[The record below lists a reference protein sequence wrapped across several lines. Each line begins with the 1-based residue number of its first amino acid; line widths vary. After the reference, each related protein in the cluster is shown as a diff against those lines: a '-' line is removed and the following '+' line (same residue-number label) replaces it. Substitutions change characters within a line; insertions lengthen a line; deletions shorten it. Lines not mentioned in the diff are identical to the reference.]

1 VLQLAALVLD
11 RAIESMKKTGSWLVR
26 YALEQV
32 GVRHTFGIPGV
43 HNTEIYDQ
51 LASSP
56 SIEPMLVTQE
66 AYGAFMA
73 DAVSR
78 CSDSLGTLLIVPA
91 AGVAY
96 ASAGIGEAF
105 LDGVAMLVICG
116 GIRADTGHGYQLH
129 DIDQHAMLAPIT
141 KGTWKAET
149 QADIVPMIFAAAQ
162 LATAGEPGPV
172 FVEIPVDLQLFK
184 GEVGELPVYSNP
196 VVESAIDD
204 EAIAAAVRLLLD
216 AEHPALFVGWG
227 ACDASDLLIEIA
239 ELLHAPVATTLQGL
253 SVFPASHPLH
263 CGYGFG
269 PAAVPAA
276 HNAFADCDC
285 LLAVATRFAEIATAS
300 YGVKVPENLI
310 HTDINPKV
318 FDVNFPAK
326 VKIPGDARQVLAAL
340 LEALKTEAVVNSD
353 PRAGLRQ
360 KIALDKHNYLE
371 EWLKHDSGNRVN
383 PARFFQGLRQQLKA
397 EDIVIAD
404 DGNHTFL
411 TAELMPIEQARCFF
425 SPTDFNCMGYCVPA
439 VAAAKL
445 MHPERQV
452 VGIVG
457 DGAFMMSCMEILN
470 ATKYQLGG
478 VYFVFNDGELA
489 QIAQAQEI
497 PFNRKTC
504 SVLGAINIKG
514 VADATGAGY
523 LHLET
528 NKDIESVISEALATA
543 AGGQPVIVD
552 VNIDYSK
559 RTRFTDGVVKTNLD
573 RFPLADKV
581 RIIGRAVWRKVKH

>member
-1 VLQLAALVLD
+1 
-11 RAIESMKKTGSWLVR
+11 MKKTGSWLVR

-51 LASSP
+51 LAASE
-56 SIEPMLVTQE
+56 SIEPLLVSHE
-66 AYGAFMA
+66 ACGAFMA

-78 CSDSLGTLLIVPA
+78 CSDALGTLLIVPA

-141 KGTWKAET
+141 KGTWKAVT
-149 QADIVPMIFAAAQ
+149 HADIVPMIFAASQ

-172 FVEIPVDLQLFK
+172 FVEIPVNLQLFR
-184 GEVGELPVYSNP
+184 GEVGELPTYQAP
-196 VVESAIDD
+196 VADHALD
-204 EAIAAAVRLLLD
+204 TEAIAAAASMLAK
-216 AEHPALFVGWG
+216 AEHPGLFVGWG
-227 ACDASDLLIEIA
+227 ACEATDLLIELA
-239 ELLHAPVATTLQGL
+239 ELLQAPVATTLQGL
-253 SVFPASHPLH
+253 SVFPASHRLH

-269 PAAVPAA
+269 PAAVPAG
-276 HNAFADCDC
+276 HNAFANCDC
-285 LLAVATRFAEIATAS
+285 LLAVATRFAEIATGS
-300 YGVKVPENLI
+300 YGVAVPEDLI

-318 FDVNFPAK
+318 FDVNYPAK
-326 VKIPGDARQVLAAL
+326 VKIAGDARRVLSAL
-340 LEALKTEAVVNSD
+340 LEALKAGD
-353 PRAGLRQ
+353 PPNIETRSGLQ
-360 KIALDKHNYLE
+360 QQIANDKQAYLQQ
-371 EWLKHDSGNRVN
+371 WLRHDSGDRVN
-383 PARFFQGLRQQLKA
+383 PARFFQSLRQQLA
-397 EDIVIAD
+397 ADDIVIAD

-445 MHPERQV
+445 MHPQRQV
-452 VGIVG
+452 VGIIG
-457 DGAFMMSCMEILN
+457 DGAFVMTCMEIVN
-470 ATKYQLGG
+470 ATHYRLGG
-478 VYFVFNDGELA
+478 VYFVFNDGELG
-489 QIAQAQEI
+489 QIAQAQQI

-504 SVLGAINIKG
+504 SVLAKLNING
-514 VADATGAGY
+514 VAEATGAKY
-523 LHLET
+523 LQLKQ
-528 NKDIESVISEALATA
+528 NDDIEGVIRVALGIA

-559 RTRFTDGVVKTNLD
+559 RTRFTDAVVKTNLD
-573 RFPLADKV
+573 RFPLADKM
-581 RIIGRAVWRKVKH
+581 RIIGRALWRKVIN